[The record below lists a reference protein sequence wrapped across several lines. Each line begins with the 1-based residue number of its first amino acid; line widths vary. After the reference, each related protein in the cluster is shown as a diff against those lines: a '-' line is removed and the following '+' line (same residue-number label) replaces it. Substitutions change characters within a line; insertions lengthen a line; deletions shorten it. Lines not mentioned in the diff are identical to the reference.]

1 MNDEKLINTLSKLSH
16 LLKNI
21 FSTYSNKRSYNTFLQ
36 DEIIKNIDIISKLN
50 PWFEKRYV
58 EKSLNSILNYLEIEN
73 LNKFLSNYNFN
84 NNKKK
89 IFIIMAG
96 NIPLV
101 GFHDFIC
108 CLFSG
113 HDIYIKLSKNDNI
126 LLPIIVD
133 YLKLIQPNFKNRI
146 HFVNFHFNQYDAIIA
161 TGSDNTISFFNYH
174 FKSKPKILRKHR
186 NSVAV
191 LSGEETKKEIIL
203 LGDDIFSYF
212 GLGCRNVSKIY
223 VPEKY
228 NFEFMIE
235 ILVKYNF
242 VLNNRKYFNN
252 YKYYNSLFSLDK
264 IKYRDN
270 NFWHLIK
277 SEKINSAI
285 SVINYEY
292 YKSENHLNKIISNKR
307 EKIQC
312 IISNGLIEDS
322 NIFGSSQS
330 PGIFDFSDNIDT
342 MKFLENI

>member
-1 MNDEKLINTLSKLSH
+1 MNDEKLINTLSKLSY
-16 LLKNI
+16 LLTNI
-21 FSTYSNKRSYNTFLQ
+21 FSTYSNKRYYNTFLK
-36 DEIIKNIDIISKLN
+36 DEIIKNIDIISELN
-50 PWFEKRYV
+50 PWFEKRYI
-58 EKSLNSILNYLEIEN
+58 EKSLTSILNYLNIEN
-73 LNKFLSNYNFN
+73 LNNFLSNYNFN
-84 NNKKK
+84 NNKKN

-126 LLPIIVD
+126 LFPIIVD

-146 HFVNFHFNQYDAIIA
+146 HFVDFQFNQYDAIIA

-186 NSVAV
+186 NSIAV
-191 LSGEETKKEIIL
+191 ISGYETKQEIIL

-223 VPEKY
+223 VPVKY

-235 ILVKYNF
+235 TLMNYNF
-242 VLNNRKYFNN
+242 VLKNRKYFNN
-252 YKYYNSLFSLDK
+252 YKYYNSLFSMDK
-264 IKYRDN
+264 INYRDN
-270 NFWHLIK
+270 NFWHLIQSK
-277 SEKINSAI
+277 KIHSPI

-292 YKSENHLNKIISNKR
+292 YKSKNHLNKIILNKR

-322 NIFGSSQS
+322 DLFGSSQTPS
-330 PGIFDFSDNIDT
+330 IFDFSDNIDT